1 MKTKKESISN
11 LILLVL
17 EKAVDGYCRF
27 EDFTYHHYKYQYGI
41 PDLKKSSLSVAL
53 SRLRKGG
60 LIEKHINEGKM
71 IYKLTDLGRDALG
84 EPFDENKWDGVWRI
98 VIFDIPE
105 KRRVVRNL
113 FRRRLKGWEFRNWQ
127 RSVWIT
133 KKNVTQKLR
142 ELISDLEIDQWVAV
156 VESNDPALHNI
167 ILNDR
172 IT

>member
-17 EKAVDGYCRF
+17 EKAVDGYCR
-27 EDFTYHHYKYQYGI
+27 
-41 PDLKKSSLSVAL
+41 
-53 SRLRKGG
+53 
-60 LIEKHINEGKM
+60 
-71 IYKLTDLGRDALG
+71 
-84 EPFDENKWDGVWRI
+84 
-98 VIFDIPE
+98 
-105 KRRVVRNL
+105 VVRNL
-113 FRRRLKGWEFRNWQ
+113 FRRRLKDWEFRNWQ